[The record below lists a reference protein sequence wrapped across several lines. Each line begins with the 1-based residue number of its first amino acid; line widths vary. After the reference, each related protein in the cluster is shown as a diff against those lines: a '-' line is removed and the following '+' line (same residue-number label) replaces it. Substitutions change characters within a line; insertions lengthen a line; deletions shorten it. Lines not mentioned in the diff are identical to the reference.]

1 MQFEHIVC
9 GLNDFDMTKRENN
22 QEHTDSKEF
31 ADNGKA
37 PNGCCSEEQHD
48 GESAKVAEKQEE
60 QGDNSS
66 EVSEEKNAA
75 DEWRDK
81 YLRLSAEFDNYRKRT
96 LKEKAELTVMGGER
110 VIKSLLPVLDDMERA
125 IDAMQNSEDIN
136 SVRSGIELISG
147 KMKDMLSAEGLKEIK
162 AVGLELDTDF
172 HEAVATTPAPNRR
185 GRGKIVDVAQKGYT
199 FKDKVVRHSKVV
211 VGE

>member
-1 MQFEHIVC
+1 MQFGHIVC
-9 GLNDFDMTKRENN
+9 GLNNFDMTKRENN
-22 QEHTDSKEF
+22 EEHTDSKDFME
-31 ADNGKA
+31 NGKA
-37 PNGCCSEEQHD
+37 PNGCCSEEQQGAD
-48 GESAKVAEKQEE
+48 SAKVAGEE
-60 QGDNSS
+60 DSQDDNSS
-66 EVSEEKNAA
+66 EVSEEQNAA
-75 DEWRDK
+75 NEWRDK

-110 VIKSLLPVLDDMERA
+110 VIKSLLPVLDDMDRA
-125 IDAMQNSEDIN
+125 LDAMQNSEDIE
-136 SVRSGIELISG
+136 SVRSGIELIG
-147 KMKDMLSAEGLKEIK
+147 NKMRDMLSAEGLKEIE
-162 AVGLELDTDF
+162 AIGLELDTDF